1 MTVKDSESNDT
12 MDSEVEPQ
20 TSESTDSNTETELS
34 DSTQSGSSEYLT
46 CEEVLESDRG
56 TPDGSSEGEDNSVS
70 ELNGDM
76 DQYSG
81 SYECMGRDEINANHQ
96 DI

>member
-1 MTVKDSESNDT
+1 

-20 TSESTDSNTETELS
+20 SSESTDSNTETELS

-56 TPDGSSEGEDNSVS
+56 TLDGSSEGEDNSVS
-70 ELNGDM
+70 QLNGDL
-76 DQYSG
+76 DQSSS
-81 SYECMGRDEINANHQ
+81 SYEYMGHNEINADNQ
-96 DI
+96 DIEEIH